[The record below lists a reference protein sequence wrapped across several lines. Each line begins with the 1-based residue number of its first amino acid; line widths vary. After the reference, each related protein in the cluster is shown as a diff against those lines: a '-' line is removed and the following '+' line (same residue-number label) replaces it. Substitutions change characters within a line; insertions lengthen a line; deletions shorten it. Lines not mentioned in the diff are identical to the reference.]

1 MKKILI
7 IFILIPIVLSCDDF
21 LNIEQTD
28 IIYNEV
34 YWKNEKDAEKGVLGI
49 YALYRGLMVNPMNW
63 YQRADATTGFLRGGW
78 NGGSPGALY
87 QIGNFDNVNGQKSWG
102 ELEGYA
108 DWSAFYKVIAMS
120 NLVIAKVN
128 LIPET
133 KFTGK
138 NKDKLLGEA
147 YFMRALVYFN
157 ILRIWGNA
165 PYINESIESSTQL
178 INNDLTPIVIGRTD
192 DIEIGKRIL
201 EDLKI
206 SIEKLKYG
214 IPGSNGWGIVAN
226 RGSAEALAGHVNMWM
241 YFLAKRDN
249 LVFQSY
255 LTNAITML
263 ENVINNGGYDLA
275 DYSATDAIK
284 NIYQGQSSEAVF
296 ELNIS
301 TENNES
307 YRADKGGII
316 SLTSKFEPFDKDAN
330 KDRASAINF
339 IPFAQKKLIFPEYD
353 IDNKTGDIRANL
365 FFDAWESPY
374 DEPFSDIS
382 PIATDRNLV
391 TWMKKYALMSLDPMH
406 SWDESVAYFAEAN
419 IPVLRY
425 TDIYLLL
432 AEAYCKDNKPN
443 KALEIVNNIRQR
455 ARLNNYTGSNLLAEV
470 LQQRISELFGEGQV
484 YFDMVRNNNFPN
496 PQVMDPSRYQQEG
509 YYWPV
514 SGQILSANKLI
525 HQTPY
530 WSGKTKW

>member
-1 MKKILI
+1 M
-7 IFILIPIVLSCDDF
+7 IPIVLSCDDF
-21 LNIEQTD
+21 LNVEQVD

-34 YWKNEKDAEKGVLGI
+34 YWKNESDAEKGVLGV
-49 YALYRGLMVNPMNW
+49 YALYRGLMVSPANW
-63 YQRADATTGFLRGGW
+63 YQRADATTGFINRGW

-87 QIGNFDNVNGQKSWG
+87 QIGNFSDVNGQKSWG
-102 ELEGYA
+102 QLEEYA
-108 DWSAFYKVIAMS
+108 DWSPFYKVVAMS
-120 NLVIAKVN
+120 NLVIAKVSS
-128 LIPET
+128 IPET
-133 KFTGK
+133 KFVGK

-165 PYINESIESSTQL
+165 PYISESIESSTQL

-192 DIEIGKRIL
+192 DVEIGKRIL
-201 EDLKI
+201 EDLSI
-206 SIEKLKYG
+206 AIEKLEYG
-214 IPGSNGWGIVAN
+214 VSGSKSWGINAN

-241 YFLAKRDN
+241 YFLTKRDN
-249 LVFQSY
+249 LESQKY
-255 LTNAITML
+255 LTNAIAVL
-263 ENVINNGGYDLA
+263 ERVTQYGGYALV
-275 DYSATDAIK
+275 DYSASGAIK
-284 NIYQGQSSEAVF
+284 TIYQGQSSEAVF

-301 TENNES
+301 TDNNES

-316 SLTSKFEPFDKDAN
+316 SLTCKFQPLDNDAN
-330 KDRASAINF
+330 KDGASAINF
-339 IPFAQKKLIFPEYD
+339 IPFGQKQLIYPEYD
-353 IDNKTGDIRANL
+353 IENKTGDIRANL

-374 DEPFSDIS
+374 NEAFSDVS

-391 TWMKKYALMSLDPMH
+391 TWMKKYALMSLDGMH
-406 SWDESVAYFAEAN
+406 SWDENLAYFAEAN

-443 KALEIVNNIRQR
+443 KAIEIVNKIRQR
-455 ARLNNYTGSNLLAEV
+455 AGLSNFSGSNLLGEV
-470 LQQRISELFGEGQV
+470 LQQRISELIGEGQI
-484 YFDMVRNNNFPN
+484 YYDMVRNNYFPN
-496 PQVMDPSRYQQEG
+496 PQVMDPVRYQQKG

-514 SGQILSANKLI
+514 SGQILSANKMI